1 MTVPSATVERIRDRM
16 VAEGLAAG
24 SWSNGPRDRY
34 APHRHDFDKV
44 LVCAA
49 GSIDFELSELSRTV
63 GLAAGDRLDLP
74 AGTLHAALVGGSGVT
89 CMEAHLPAGSLHPE
103 AVTTPGWAVK
113 SDPLNVA

>member
-1 MTVPSATVERIRDRM
+1 MTVPSATVEPIRDRM

-34 APHRHDFDKV
+34 APHRHDYDKV

-49 GSIDFELSELSRTV
+49 GSIDFELSELRRTV
-63 GLAAGDRLDLP
+63 GLAPGDRLD
-74 AGTLHAALVGGSGVT
+74 
-89 CMEAHLPAGSLHPE
+89 LPAGSLHPE